1 VSSTSTT
8 KPPPWDGEP
17 DDDQFVAHGL
27 RCRMKR
33 NASGTWCG
41 YVLIPGHHPMA
52 GLSDSDLYHL
62 DVHGG
67 VTYASSQG
75 DGWVIGFDCN
85 HSSDLSQEEW
95 RRFNENHPFYGDFYI
110 GREYRTHGFAKGE
123 TIKLAKQLWDA
134 LSPLQQ
140 LAHTSTTTGA
150 SDET

>member
-8 KPPPWDGEP
+8 EPPPWAGEP

-27 RCRMKR
+27 RCHMRR
-33 NASGTWCG
+33 SYGGSWCG

-52 GLSDSDLYHL
+52 GLEDTDLYHL

-67 VTYASSQG
+67 VTYASSPLG

-85 HSSDLSQEEW
+85 HSSDLDQEEW
-95 RRFNENHPFYGDFYI
+95 LRYEKKGVVDYYI
-110 GREYRTHGFAKGE
+110 GRVYRTHGFAKGE